1 MKVEV
6 NKMKRIIEIRY
17 EKKSPI
23 CSDYHRF
30 YIRHDTD
37 KNGNYQLLKQTS
49 WGDEPVIKPNGTFD
63 DENLARL
70 VLDYIETQK
79 GYEKCDEH
87 LYFD

>member
-1 MKVEV
+1 MTKT
-6 NKMKRIIEIRY
+6 IEIRY

-23 CSDYHRF
+23 CADYEKFFTTHN
-30 YIRHDTD
+30 TD
-37 KNGNYQLLKQTS
+37 DDGNYKLTKQTS
-49 WGDEPVIKPNGTFD
+49 WGFENVIKPNGTFD

-87 LYFD
+87 LYFN